1 MLRRTLNEIFR
12 VVPVGATLPLAA
24 TLLMVASGTAVAAPV
39 PVVGPPFL
47 SCASNNS
54 GCFNGGSLSVQVT
67 ANTCINF
74 YNGNIPDGCG
84 TGGDTFKVNS
94 PADTANFTLQG
105 TGTIKDLIFA
115 TPPPI
120 TQFLTVPGPGGTV
133 FFDLTGVIPSAQLP
147 CNNPSGLIA
156 CSAGVFTLSQQ
167 DLNTSGANCPGGVG
181 TCGQVLVGFGFTA
194 NGYLGTSATGTTP
207 YQITFS
213 TQFNNETIA
222 DLLAKAGQAGGITNA
237 VSFTANPLAAT
248 PTTGG
253 CPATKGFWKN
263 ADKHPF
269 PSTLTFPVTIGGVAY
284 RDCTSRGTF
293 ERHQYDDRI
302 CCRRLHAWATDV
314 DRQRHPRGFQHR
326 ILRHLHGRYRTESG
340 TEIVNRK
347 HSNGGGHCPSPF
359 YCPAT
364 LN

>member
-1 MLRRTLNEIFR
+1 
-12 VVPVGATLPLAA
+12 
-24 TLLMVASGTAVAAPV
+24 
-39 PVVGPPFL
+39 
-47 SCASNNS
+47 
-54 GCFNGGSLSVQVT
+54 
-67 ANTCINF
+67 
-74 YNGNIPDGCG
+74 
-84 TGGDTFKVNS
+84 
-94 PADTANFTLQG
+94 
-105 TGTIKDLIFA
+105 
-115 TPPPI
+115 
-120 TQFLTVPGPGGTV
+120 
-133 FFDLTGVIPSAQLP
+133 
-147 CNNPSGLIA
+147 
-156 CSAGVFTLSQQ
+156 LSQQ

-284 RDCTSRGTF
+284 SKADLYT
-293 ERHQYDDRI
+293 
-302 CCRRLHAWATDV
+302 
-314 DRQRHPRGFQHR
+314 
-326 ILRHLHGRYRTESG
+326 ILGLP
-340 TEIVNRK
+340 
-347 HSNGGGHCPSPF
+347 GGGNAVAIMGSQLVAALLNIAAGAQTN
-359 YCPAT
+359 AT
-364 LN
+364 ILSAIAQAEGLLNGINMTTGFVAAGSTLGQQMLTVKDTLEGFNTGFFGTCTDGTGLNLGPKS